1 MANGEPSDSLATQ
14 SDEEL
19 VDRINA
25 GEDRAF
31 MEVYK
36 RYRGVLYTFACRI
49 ADDEGQAEDLVQEV
63 FLSLWEHR
71 SSLRLQ
77 GSLSAYLYSA
87 VRYRFFDWVDK
98 RRVRQD
104 YAQGFGRWLDR
115 EPIPADSGLL
125 VAELQALVEEGLS
138 RLPANMRRIFE
149 LSHQDQL
156 SNHEI
161 AELIGLSEK
170 TVRNNLSSAMK
181 ALRRRLGPYRFSL
194 LFA

>member
-170 TVRNNLSSAMK
+170 TVRNNLSGAMK